1 MYFFIEKPWRY
12 NYSKNK
18 KFFSVIILTSIIGFC
33 FFTINQNGFVD
44 RLNEVEKQMLYK
56 LKTTAKEAYCEP
68 QKSVFKKVIEKV
80 CVNGDELNADIILMG
95 DSNGTMWFKPFA
107 EFSKRNKYNFV
118 NYSRICKNFPHP
130 ADFNYFLIK
139 DFIFK
144 DFLNCSEIVTNAKVL
159 IIGNAW
165 FNYQFSKYNKEMA
178 EGFINNINI
187 IRENKN
193 FRNIEKILILGQ
205 IPAFSSNNLDIT
217 SCLTRPKFFKKKV
230 SCENYYKDSF
240 KKKNF
245 LESIKNFNFEL
256 EKYANEKLTK
266 DYSLL
271 FIDPL
276 KDLCNKNEC
285 IQVSEKND
293 YFYKDSNHISNY
305 GAKYIFDKNKN
316 LIEEFLRN

>member
-1 MYFFIEKPWRY
+1 M
-12 NYSKNK
+12 K
-18 KFFSVIILTSIIGFC
+18 K
-33 FFTINQNGFVD
+33 
-44 RLNEVEKQMLYK
+44 
-56 LKTTAKEAYCEP
+56 
-68 QKSVFKKVIEKV
+68 
-80 CVNGDELNADIILMG
+80 
-95 DSNGTMWFKPFA
+95 
-107 EFSKRNKYNFV
+107 
-118 NYSRICKNFPHP
+118 
-130 ADFNYFLIK
+130 
-139 DFIFK
+139 
-144 DFLNCSEIVTNAKVL
+144 
-159 IIGNAW
+159 
-165 FNYQFSKYNKEMA
+165 
-178 EGFINNINI
+178 
-187 IRENKN
+187 
-193 FRNIEKILILGQ
+193 Q
-205 IPAFSSNNLDIT
+205 IAI
-217 SCLTRPKFFKKKV
+217 FKKKV